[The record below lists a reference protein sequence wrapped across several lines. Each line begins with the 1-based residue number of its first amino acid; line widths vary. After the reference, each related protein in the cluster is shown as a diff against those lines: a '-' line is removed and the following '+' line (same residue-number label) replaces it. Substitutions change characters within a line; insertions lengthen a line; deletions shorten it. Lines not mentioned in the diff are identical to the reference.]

1 MFNIEEELKKL
12 PDKPGV
18 YIMKDKNDNVIY
30 VGKAIVLKN
39 RVRSYF
45 RKTNKTERIKKMVSL
60 IDHFEY
66 IVVGSEDEAL
76 VLECNLIKKYRP
88 KYNVLLK
95 DDKTYPYIC
104 VDLGEDYPN
113 VYITRSIGK
122 GKAKYFGPYPS
133 SGSAKEMINF
143 IKEKFQIR
151 QCKNFKHQDRAC
163 LNYHIKKC
171 LAPCMGYVSKEDYRK
186 QIDQIIMLLEGKTD
200 SIIKSAQEE
209 MEEYSSKFEFEKAA
223 TVRDRIQA
231 IERITE
237 KQKVANFSENNIDVI
252 GLYKN
257 QVTVCVEIFYVRGS
271 KMLGRDHYFFDELKD
286 MDEEEIVSGFIKQF
300 YINSLD
306 IPNKIMLRYNLEEKE
321 SIEKWLS
328 QKKRKKSG
336 T

>member
-1 MFNIEEELKKL
+1 
-12 PDKPGV
+12 
-18 YIMKDKNDNVIY
+18 
-30 VGKAIVLKN
+30 
-39 RVRSYF
+39 
-45 RKTNKTERIKKMVSL
+45 
-60 IDHFEY
+60 
-66 IVVGSEDEAL
+66 
-76 VLECNLIKKYRP
+76 
-88 KYNVLLK
+88 
-95 DDKTYPYIC
+95 
-104 VDLGEDYPN
+104 
-113 VYITRSIGK
+113 
-122 GKAKYFGPYPS
+122 
-133 SGSAKEMINF
+133 
-143 IKEKFQIR
+143 
-151 QCKNFKHQDRAC
+151 
-163 LNYHIKKC
+163 
-171 LAPCMGYVSKEDYRK
+171 MGYVSKEDYRK

-223 TVRDRIQA
+223 AVRDRIQA